1 MAWEERLSG
10 PSLPHTLS
18 LTDRGRLTVSGV
30 ADVESFDENTV
41 VLDTAGGL
49 LIVRGSS
56 LHVDKLSIEGGE
68 LSLSGRVDSLNY
80 EEGRAERGGLLSR
93 LFG

>member
-1 MAWEERLSG
+1 MAYEDRLPG
-10 PSLPHTLS
+10 PVPAHALS
-18 LTDRGRLTVSGV
+18 LAERQRLTVSGV

-41 VLDTAGGL
+41 VLDTSGGL
-49 LIVRGSS
+49 LIVRGSG

-68 LSLSGRVDSLNY
+68 FSLSGRVDSLTY
-80 EEGRAERGGLLSR
+80 EEGRAERGSLFSR

>member
-1 MAWEERLSG
+1 MAYEDRLPG
-10 PSLPHTLS
+10 PTLPHALS

-30 ADVESFDENTV
+30 ADVERFDESTV

-49 LIVRGSS
+49 LIVRGSE

-68 LSLSGRVDSLNY
+68 LCLSGRVNSLSY
-80 EEGRAERGGLLSR
+80 EEGRAERGGLFSR